1 MLPSEW
7 LETNVASTDF
17 KKESTESFDEEARRG
32 YEVEECKYFDEEKEF
47 GDRELQ
53 SQNTKKN
60 EEKQRR
66 ETLMLVDIE
75 SKVPRRLQEENR
87 GKFLKRNG
95 GSKDEEVEFRLEQ
108 NEFAVCTQEKN
119 SDCLDLLSPEVLSL
133 VGGSEVNMREIIQ
146 SKNFCRKPSWRLS

>member
-17 KKESTESFDEEARRG
+17 KKESTESFDEEARQG
-32 YEVEECKYFDEEKEF
+32 YEVEESKYFDEEKEF

-53 SQNTKKN
+53 SQNTKKI

-75 SKVPRRLQEENR
+75 SKEPRRLQEENR

-95 GSKDEEVEFRLEQ
+95 GSEDEEVEFRSEQ
-108 NEFAVCTQEKN
+108 NELAVCTQEKN
-119 SDCLDLLSPEVLSL
+119 RLLRSLVTWGFVSSRRRWSQYERDNPVKDLL
-133 VGGSEVNMREIIQ
+133 Q
-146 SKNFCRKPSWRLS
+146 KA